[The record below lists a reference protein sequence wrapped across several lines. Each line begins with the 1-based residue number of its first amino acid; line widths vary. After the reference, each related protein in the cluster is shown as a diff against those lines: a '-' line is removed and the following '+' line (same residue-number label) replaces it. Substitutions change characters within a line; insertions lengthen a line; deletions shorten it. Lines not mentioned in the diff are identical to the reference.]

1 MNADDLAAARRIDDR
16 RSVDALQGRLDRDT
30 GPAPALRGLGW
41 GLLVAVV
48 AAVVLFATVLV
59 AEGRARQPQPAA
71 PAPVV
76 AASPSTPPSAPPA
89 PRSGALSSSAPEPVP
104 PPVRTPEPA
113 ATPDPV
119 PSPEPAAPQPAAPQP
134 AAPPAADAAPPR
146 PSPDGLSPA
155 TDGLRSVDSRTPAVL
170 VLVNGSGGPMTV
182 EWVDY
187 RGRRVL
193 YGEVPDGGRIV
204 LETFVTHPWV
214 VSDAAGG
221 TLGVA
226 LPRAPES
233 TVVVEGSR

>member
-16 RSVDALQGRLDRDT
+16 RSVDALRGDRDT

-59 AEGRARQPQPAA
+59 AEGRARQPQPGV

-76 AASPSTPPSAPPA
+76 AASPSTPPSAPPTS
-89 PRSGALSSSAPEPVP
+89 RSGALSSSAPEPAP
-104 PPVRTPEPA
+104 PPVRTREPVA
-113 ATPDPV
+113 PPAPA
-119 PSPEPAAPQPAAPQP
+119 PSPEPAEPP
-134 AAPPAADAAPPR
+134 PPADDAPPR

-187 RGRRVL
+187 RGARVP
-193 YGEVPDGGRIV
+193 YGEVLDGGRIV
-204 LETFVTHPWV
+204 LNTFVTHPWV